1 MKDNNIIEKRLQN
14 IKKFYLKLDKI
25 IDEMPEA
32 IPEKYTS
39 LIKNHILGDKELKNL
54 MEGIDLHRPPRM
66 FLIGR
71 TGSGKSSLIN
81 ALCSAYVAKVSDTAS
96 CTSGANIYKCEV
108 ENRVLM
114 EILDTRGIAES
125 EAIDETVTAE
135 AALIKDI
142 NKFSPDVAIMV
153 LNCMHRDGI
162 KDDVKF
168 MNKVA
173 QKYEEVNKTR
183 LPIVVVVNKCDEM
196 APARQKDP
204 AKYSVSKKGQ
214 IDEQVNNFRKII
226 SDNGLEIDAIL
237 PVSSLIDWG
246 TMDGV
251 ELSVNEINNLPRQ
264 EVEKLQIAFDGRYR
278 VEELLDILEKAI
290 PDHEAQMGLRMAARL
305 NEVTLRL
312 AKRITRIFAGISA
325 TVALASIPLSDIYV
339 LLGLQSILVTLI
351 ALLGGREVSL
361 STAKEFMFSMGGVT
375 GAGYTFKLIAQQGTK
390 LLNSFLP
397 GVGQLASGAV
407 ANAGTMAIGRAAIAY
422 YIEEKD
428 EKVAK
433 KYFEKTKEKYEKK
446 QE

>member
-1 MKDNNIIEKRLQN
+1 MKNNNIIEKRLQN

-25 IDEMPEA
+25 MDEMPEA

-39 LIKNHILGDKELKNL
+39 LIKNHILGDKDLKEL
-54 MEGIDLHRPPRM
+54 MEGIDSHRPPRM

-96 CTSGANIYKCEV
+96 CTSGASVYKCEV

-125 EAIDETVTAE
+125 EAIDEATSAE
-135 AALIKDI
+135 KALIKDI

-168 MNKVA
+168 MKEVA
-173 QKYEEVNKTR
+173 KRYEEVNKMR
-183 LPIVVVVNKCDEM
+183 LPIIVVVNKCDEM

-204 AKYSVSKKGQ
+204 AKYSLAKKGQ
-214 IDEQVNNFRKII
+214 IDEQVNNFKKII
-226 SDNGLEIDAIL
+226 SDNGLEIDDII

-246 TMDGV
+246 TVDGV

-264 EVEKLQIAFDGRYR
+264 EVETLQIAFDGRYR
-278 VEELLDILEKAI
+278 IEELLGVLEKVI

-312 AKRITRIFAGISA
+312 AKRITKIFASISA
-325 TVALASIPLSDIYV
+325 AVATTSVIPLSDIYV
-339 LLGLQSILVTLI
+339 LLALQSILVTLI
-351 ALLGGREVSL
+351 AMLGGREVSL
-361 STAKEFMFSMGGVT
+361 ATAREFMFSMGGIT
-375 GAGYTFKLIAQQGTK
+375 GAGYTFKLIAQQATK
-390 LLNSFLP
+390 LLNNFLP
-397 GVGQLASGAV
+397 GVGQAASGVV
-407 ANAGTMAIGRAAIAY
+407 AHAGTMAMGRAAIAH

-428 EKVAK
+428 LKVAK
-433 KYFEKTKEKYEKK
+433 NKFEKTKEKYEK
-446 QE
+446 E